1 MVIAWDFQTPAIF
14 IPMSLFQTPAI
25 FMPMSLFHN
34 ATLSIYFNMVK
45 SYLSSQWCNLSHHK
59 LGFCVC
65 GSCNLFWRKK
75 KKFFTSSSIS
85 YPHCRGIVFL
95 RKNKM
100 TVLSKTLLIFTSI
113 KLKGNY
119 VNDLW
124 VIQPASCVKQSSI
137 VLPHFSSAFSKGS
150 FLLCSG

>member
-1 MVIAWDFQTPAIF
+1 MHGTSKLQPYSCPCHSSKLQPYSCPCHSF
-14 IPMSLFQTPAI
+14 I
-25 FMPMSLFHN
+25 MPPCPFI
-34 ATLSIYFNMVK
+34 SIWL
-45 SYLSSQWCNLSHHK
+45 SYLSSQCCNLSHHK

-75 KKFFTSSSIS
+75 NLFFTSSSIS

-100 TVLSKTLLIFTSI
+100 TVLSKNLLIFTSI

-137 VLPHFSSAFSKGS
+137 VLPHSSSAFSKGS